1 MPKSFGSRNE
11 DKVIENF
18 KKTKKHDRMKM
29 EYCKEKGIKFFTISY
44 KENTIEKA
52 KEILKELTDENIK
65 KKC

>member
-1 MPKSFGSRNE
+1 
-11 DKVIENF
+11 
-18 KKTKKHDRMKM
+18 MKM

-65 KKC
+65 KEC